1 MSLSFIDSREN
12 RTPPTQSECIEL
24 IRILEF
30 DNEDVQK
37 IFNAKNFTEPKRK
50 SLFFILKFKRWFC
63 QQLHGV
69 RTSTTEQIRAVDK
82 LFNLKTA
89 EGLPNCAI
97 SLALSKAVDIFFDG
111 YIRE

>member
-30 DNEDVQK
+30 NNEDVQK
-37 IFNAKNFTEPKRK
+37 IFNTKNFTEPKRN

-69 RTSTTEQIRAVDK
+69 RTSTTEQIRAVDM
-82 LFNLKTA
+82 LFDLKTA
-89 EGLPNCAI
+89 EGLP
-97 SLALSKAVDIFFDG
+97 V
-111 YIRE
+111 